1 MEDLAEQHLGQAR
14 TVLDGLGVP
23 TDLVDGVAV
32 RPAVLADGSEV
43 AA

>member
-1 MEDLAEQHLGQAR
+1 
-14 TVLDGLGVP
+14 VLDGLGVP
-23 TDLVDGVAV
+23 VDLIDGVA

>member
-1 MEDLAEQHLGQAR
+1 
-14 TVLDGLGVP
+14 VLDGLGVP
-23 TDLVDGVAV
+23 ADLIDDVAV